1 MSDTPRVTVE
11 TIRLGAD
18 RLSGAEVRQLT
29 SSPTIDSN
37 IYGEIP
43 YMDPSSRWVIFLR
56 SPDTWRTGEVWRADL
71 QRGWLEP
78 VCDRVPDLR
87 AVTQSPDQRYFYCRR
102 AFKGNRWELLRTEVA
117 TLEQTTFVLDG
128 APQPRSLATA
138 GADNRTYVYATKLE
152 DGDFGIVRCD
162 LELGEWEV
170 IHTGHDICNAHP
182 QLEPGQGQVCLI
194 QHNRG
199 CEIDER
205 GRIVHLVGPEGA
217 TLYLIDVA
225 SGEKTE
231 LPVGKPYTAP
241 CQGHQCWI
249 GDTGEVLL
257 TISGPDLATVL
268 EHGNLLRI
276 RPGDVAARAVAVG
289 FNFVHP
295 NASRDGRFFVSDTRT
310 PDGVLLVVG
319 SIRTGRTRVLCDSRA
334 TLSAPQYTHPHPY
347 FSPDCRWVIFNSDGS
362 GLPNVC
368 AARVP
373 DGMLEE
379 LDC

>member
-1 MSDTPRVTVE
+1 MGT
-11 TIRLGAD
+11 A
-18 RLSGAEVRQLT
+18 A
-29 SSPTIDSN
+29 
-37 IYGEIP
+37 
-43 YMDPSSRWVIFLR
+43 
-56 SPDTWRTGEVWRADL
+56 PDTRT
-71 QRGWLEP
+71 
-78 VCDRVPDLR
+78 
-87 AVTQSPDQRYFYCRR
+87 FM
-102 AFKGNRWELLRTEVA
+102 
-117 TLEQTTFVLDG
+117 
-128 APQPRSLATA
+128 
-138 GADNRTYVYATKLE
+138 YATKLGE
-152 DGDFGIVRCD
+152 GDFGIVRCD
-162 LELGEWEV
+162 LQTGEWVV
-170 IHTGHDICNAHP
+170 IHSDPEICNAHP
-182 QLEPGQGQVCLI
+182 QLEPGEGKVCLI

-199 CEIDER
+199 CEFDER
-205 GRIVHLVGPEGA
+205 GRVLHLVGPEGA

-225 SGEKTE
+225 TGEKTK

-249 GDTGEVLL
+249 GSTGEVLL
-257 TISGPDLATVL
+257 TVSGPDLATVL

-276 RPGDVAARAVAVG
+276 RPGDDAPRVVATG

-319 SIRTGRTRVLCDSRA
+319 SIRTGRTAVLCDSRA
-334 TLSAPQYTHPHPY
+334 SLSPPQYTHPHPY

-373 DGMLEE
+373 DGMLDE